1 MSRFEEI
8 TAEMGLLQTYTY
20 NNSNAEGG
28 SIETYYTVS
37 NLATPVSQP
46 DTSDINKFVTTDTRE
61 GDDNVV
67 VVGDGDFGF
76 DYSTQEVREE
86 QEAIFNPSLAIGR
99 DGAYVANIN
108 AANTT
113 RAVAAQTI
121 AFDSDGNGSLTESGG
136 DPDYLRTSE
145 LAFADKI
152 ANGEDISVKDYIN
165 AVGQYEGG
173 KINSDGNAAAK
184 AADPN
189 TIYNYQMSSEE
200 EAVINAFETATM
212 DNYLD
217 QIIRTPARS
226 VQKSQSS
233 DDQIISQQI
242 NSTQD
247 TGQSQGGLKIEF
259 PELQAA
265 ATLSDSDYN
274 AIINSI
280 VK

>member
-8 TAEMGLLQTYTY
+8 NAEMGLLQTYSY
-20 NNSNAEGG
+20 NNSDAEGG
-28 SIETYYTVS
+28 SLETYYTV
-37 NLATPVSQP
+37 ADRITPISQP

-61 GDDNVV
+61 DDDNII
-67 VVGDGDFGF
+67 VVGDDDFGF
-76 DYSTQEVREE
+76 DYSTQDVREE
-86 QEAIFNPSLAIGR
+86 QQATFNPSLAIGR
-99 DGAYVANIN
+99 DGAYIANIKSAN
-108 AANTT
+108 AN
-113 RAVAAQTI
+113 REVATQLLAL
-121 AFDSDGNGSLTESGG
+121 DSDGNGSLTESGG
-136 DPDYLRTSE
+136 DPDYLRASE

-152 ANGEDISVKDYIN
+152 ANEEDISVKDYIN

-173 KINSDGNAAAK
+173 KINPDGNVEAK

-189 TIYNYQMSSEE
+189 TVYNYQMSDQEA
-200 EAVINAFETATM
+200 AVIDAYETATM

-226 VQKSQSS
+226 AQRSQSS
-233 DDQIISQQI
+233 DEQIISQQI
-242 NSTQD
+242 NSTQQKVD
-247 TGQSQGGLKIEF
+247 SQGGLKVEY

-265 ATLSDSDYN
+265 ATLSDDDYN